1 VRSVA
6 RTTLLGPLA
15 VLILA
20 TSCSTGSEP
29 EPTPS
34 PTSTP
39 STASAVAAEPWP
51 DRPVITLDFDVADDL
66 STVVGRETVSFT
78 PDAQVCEMVFR
89 TWANKPELAASGTS
103 LTVDAVSVDGQPAT
117 ARIDAAG
124 APPGAPG
131 SLVEVPLP
139 ACVEAGTTV
148 NAELG
153 FTLVLGEDAGER
165 TGRSQD
171 DRSVWLAT
179 AFPLLAWERE
189 RGWARDP
196 AVDLFGETAASEDFR
211 LERLDVV
218 APADLDVLS
227 TGTLQEQTEGPR
239 PGTATHQ
246 FTADAVRDIAVTV
259 GDYDIVERDVDGVRL
274 HVAVPTAG
282 VNETAAA
289 LADTQ
294 EASLRGMTAL
304 LGPFPYPDL
313 SVTVV
318 PAVGTGI
325 EFPGAIFYGDLNR
338 GRRET
343 ITHETA
349 HMYFYGLVGNNQ
361 GRDPWLDESFAT
373 YAQAIVDGQVNR
385 FGGFTPPPYA
395 LGQVGQP
402 MTYWEAQPQTYG
414 PGVYGQGAQ
423 ALLQAR
429 QAVGAAAFD
438 EAIRS
443 YVAENAHQVAT
454 PDDVASALA
463 GFPEAI
469 AILREVGALQS

>member
-1 VRSVA
+1 MRAVVRTA
-6 RTTLLGPLA
+6 LLAPLA
-15 VLILA
+15 ALIVA
-20 TSCSTGSEP
+20 TSCSSPPDPEP
-29 EPTPS
+29 TSSPTPS
-34 PTSTP
+34 PTT
-39 STASAVAAEPWP
+39 TRVVTAEPWP
-51 DRPVITLDFDVADDL
+51 DRPVVTLDFDIADDL
-66 STVVGRETVSFT
+66 STVAGRETVSFT
-78 PDAQVCEMVFR
+78 PDAQVCELVFR

-103 LTVDAVSVDGQPAT
+103 LTVNAVSVDGQPAA
-117 ARIDAAG
+117 ARVDAAG
-124 APPGAPG
+124 APLGAPG
-131 SLVEVPLP
+131 SLIEVPLP
-139 ACVEAGTTV
+139 ACVESGTTV

-196 AVDLFGETAASEDFR
+196 AVELFGEMAASEDFQ

-227 TGTLQEQTEGPR
+227 TGTLQERTEGPR
-239 PGTATHQ
+239 PGTAIHR
-246 FTADAVRDIAVTV
+246 FAADAVRDIAVTV
-259 GDYDIVERDVDGVRL
+259 GDYDVVEREIDGVRL
-274 HVAVPTAG
+274 HVAVPTVG

-294 EASLRGMTAL
+294 EVSLRGMTAL

-318 PAVGTGI
+318 PAVVTGI
-325 EFPGAIFYGDLNR
+325 EFPGAIFYGDLAR

-361 GRDPWLDESFAT
+361 GRDPWLDEAFAT
-373 YAQAIVDGQVNR
+373 YAQAIVDGQADR
-385 FGGFTPPPYA
+385 FGLFTPPPYA
-395 LGQVGQP
+395 VGQVGQP
-402 MTYWEAQPQTYG
+402 MTYWEVQPQTYG

-438 EAIRS
+438 SAIRS

-454 PDDVASALA
+454 PDDVAHALA
-463 GFPEAI
+463 DFPEAI
-469 AILREVGALQS
+469 DILQDAGALQP